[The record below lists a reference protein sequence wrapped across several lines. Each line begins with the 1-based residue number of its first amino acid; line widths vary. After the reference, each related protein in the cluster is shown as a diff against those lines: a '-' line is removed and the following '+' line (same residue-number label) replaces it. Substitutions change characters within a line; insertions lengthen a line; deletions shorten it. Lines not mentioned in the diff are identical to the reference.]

1 MLVETA
7 GNDNMLA
14 KKWQAIHYCLWA
26 NINKLSRERQIMNFS
41 IPDKKTTLSMLAS
54 VGALVLVLQQGPA
67 GFTGSAQ
74 AQSHSQQV
82 FANSDYGYC
91 DAKKVAA
98 VWNVGIGKAKAVI
111 GDKIIGNITHLIDA
125 DIASTAG
132 QVYCSWEDLQMSY
145 NDAVALGNFWGRQP
159 HEAKTK
165 ASNMA
170 TQMGKKELLQLIL
183 RENGYRISMNKPLP
197 PQNFRTGGT
206 FRLAGSTANQYT
218 ANLWHSPTLPASRL

>member
-1 MLVETA
+1 MLT
-7 GNDNMLA
+7 
-14 KKWQAIHYCLWA
+14 
-26 NINKLSRERQIMNFS
+26 
-41 IPDKKTTLSMLAS
+41 S
-54 VGALVLVLQQGPA
+54 VGALVLALHQVPVS
-67 GFTGSAQ
+67 FTGSAQ
-74 AQSHSQQV
+74 AQSYSQQV

-91 DAKKVAA
+91 DAKKVAS
-98 VWNVGIGKAKAVI
+98 VWNVGIGQAKAVI
-111 GDKIIGNITHLIDA
+111 GDKILGNITHLIDA

-183 RENGYRISMNKPLP
+183 RENGYRISLGEPSPLQIY
-197 PQNFRTGGT
+197 QNGGT
-206 FRLAGSTANQYT
+206 FRLAGISANQYT
-218 ANLWHSPTLPASRL
+218 ANQWPARLASRL